1 MNAFTDRRAMLRGA
15 LTAGAAATVAAMPSI
30 AAASTPDPVLGL
42 VEAHKS
48 AWARLLEIE
57 DQTDDYETLEEAGRA
72 VDVALGEITRTP
84 PTTVAGMRAVI
95 EYLVELDGH
104 SDYLPT
110 LLRSSILRSP
120 LLADKPCGTGIASA

>member
-1 MNAFTDRRAMLRGA
+1 MNAFPNRRGLLLGA
-15 LTAGAAATVAAMPSI
+15 LTAGAAATVAAMPAM
-30 AAASTPDPVLGL
+30 AAAETPDPVFALL
-42 VEAHKS
+42 EAHKA
-48 AWARLLEIE
+48 AWARF
-57 DQTDDYETLEEAGRA
+57 EEQDGSSHDAFTAAAGT
-72 VDVALGEITRTP
+72 VDAALDAITSTP
-84 PTTVAGMRAVI
+84 PTTVAGMRAVM